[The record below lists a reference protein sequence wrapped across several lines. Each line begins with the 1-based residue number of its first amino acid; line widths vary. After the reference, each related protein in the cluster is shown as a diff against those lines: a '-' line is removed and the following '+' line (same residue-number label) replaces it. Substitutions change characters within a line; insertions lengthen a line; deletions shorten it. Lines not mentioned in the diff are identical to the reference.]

1 VKRDQPP
8 GDAPE
13 TVVPG
18 GTRRM
23 GLSIAANYAS
33 LAASILFFIALLPYV
48 NARLGS
54 DTLGAWTIV
63 LSAVGYLKLL
73 DLGVGPATAR
83 FVAQS
88 PSTDETNRI
97 VSTNIAILVLAAL
110 LAAVVAVG
118 LIVAATTGVFGH
130 EHGLTAAMG
139 IATVSTAL
147 QVPLNIFGNVLF
159 GLHRLVERNAFL
171 IARVLGS
178 AIAIV
183 VTVELGG
190 GLVAFVAAAAATELL
205 VMLSQALYC
214 TVRIPAL
221 RPRHRHVEWSRAPAL
236 ARFSGAVGAMTVAA
250 QILFYSDALVIG
262 AARGPHAAGIYAPA
276 MRGAEGAS
284 SVLSQF
290 VDVFMPVFAGLQV
303 SNRDDHARALLA
315 RGMRISVV
323 AGFPLLA
330 LLIGLGE
337 PLLHA
342 WVGDGFGGAVGP
354 LAMLAAA
361 LTFTAPLRF
370 GVIWAIGTGR
380 LRRVALTTIGEA
392 AANLTLS
399 IILVGPFGL
408 SGVALATLIAAVV
421 ANGVILP
428 NFILPDAGLGRWT
441 TFWRPVATGVAAML
455 PAVAFLRFVITPA
468 VGDSRPLT
476 ALATIGAIAVCMSVL
491 AALLLTPDE
500 RRMARRRISRPPV
513 GLTPGS

>member
-1 VKRDQPP
+1 
-8 GDAPE
+8 
-13 TVVPG
+13 
-18 GTRRM
+18 
-23 GLSIAANYAS
+23 
-33 LAASILFFIALLPYV
+33 
-48 NARLGS
+48 
-54 DTLGAWTIV
+54 
-63 LSAVGYLKLL
+63 
-73 DLGVGPATAR
+73 
-83 FVAQS
+83 
-88 PSTDETNRI
+88 
-97 VSTNIAILVLAAL
+97 
-110 LAAVVAVG
+110 
-118 LIVAATTGVFGH
+118 
-130 EHGLTAAMG
+130 
-139 IATVSTAL
+139 
-147 QVPLNIFGNVLF
+147 
-159 GLHRLVERNAFL
+159 
-171 IARVLGS
+171 
-178 AIAIV
+178 
-183 VTVELGG
+183 
-190 GLVAFVAAAAATELL
+190 
-205 VMLSQALYC
+205 
-214 TVRIPAL
+214 
-221 RPRHRHVEWSRAPAL
+221 
-236 ARFSGAVGAMTVAA
+236 
-250 QILFYSDALVIG
+250 
-262 AARGPHAAGIYAPA
+262 
-276 MRGAEGAS
+276 
-284 SVLSQF
+284 VLSQF

-468 VGDSRPLT
+468 VVDSRPLT
-476 ALATIGAIAVCMSVL
+476 ALATIGAVVVCMSVL

>member
-1 VKRDQPP
+1 M
-8 GDAPE
+8 AW
-13 TVVPG
+13 
-18 GTRRM
+18 
-23 GLSIAANYAS
+23 SILANYAS

-88 PSTDETNRI
+88 PNADETNRI
-97 VSTNIAILVLAAL
+97 VSTNIAILVIAAL

-118 LIVAATTGVFGH
+118 LVVAASSGVFGH
-130 EHGLTAAMG
+130 EHGLAAAMG

-171 IARVLGS
+171 VARVLGS

-190 GLVAFVAAAAATELL
+190 GLVAFITAGAAMELL
-205 VMLSQALYC
+205 VMLAQAVYC
-214 TVRIPAL
+214 TVRIPSL
-221 RPRHRHVEWSRAPAL
+221 RPRRQHVEWKRAPAL

-262 AARGPHAAGIYAPA
+262 AARGPHAAGVYAPA

-303 SNRDDHARALLA
+303 NRRDDHARLLVA

-330 LLIGLGE
+330 LLIGLGS
-337 PLLHA
+337 PLLYA
-342 WVGDGFGGAVGP
+342 WVGDGFGGAVAP

-361 LTFTAPLRF
+361 LIFTAPLRF

-392 AANLTLS
+392 VLNLTLS
-399 IILVGPFGL
+399 IALVGPFGL
-408 SGVALATLIAAVV
+408 SGVALATLIAAVI
-421 ANGVILP
+421 ASGLILP

-441 TFWRPVATGVAAML
+441 SFWRPVSIGIVAML
-455 PAVAFLRFVITPA
+455 PAVAFLRWVVSPA
-468 VGDSRPLT
+468 VVGSRPLT
-476 ALATIGAIAVCMSVL
+476 ALAAIGSIAVCLAVL
-491 AALLLTPDE
+491 AALLLTRQE
-500 RRMARRRISRPPV
+500 RESALRRLVRRSV
-513 GLTPGS
+513 ALTP